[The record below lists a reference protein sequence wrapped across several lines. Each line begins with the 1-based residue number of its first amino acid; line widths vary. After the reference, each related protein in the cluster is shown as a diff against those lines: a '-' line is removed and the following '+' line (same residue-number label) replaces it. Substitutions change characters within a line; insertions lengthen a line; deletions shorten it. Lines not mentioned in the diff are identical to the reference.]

1 MASIFILGKYGLST
15 KVLNSVYSAGFSLLD
30 FLILDNRKIYS
41 EKISNLKREKVFV
54 SLRKWLSSD
63 NFNVNIF
70 DDLVMLNVVGR
81 TVPTKVFRLSSSI
94 SELKDIMNGIDRN
107 GISITDSR
115 IIQTIEQYENLIR
128 NSEEKLFWDTFIYF
142 LQNTKVS
149 AEKLNEIPL
158 DLQIIQ
164 ELKNLNVIFESN
176 DEIYLNI
183 DNLFYKEAI
192 IKKFGL
198 DTTIIPVQESASKKL
213 NLEDYLKMEFK
224 DKDIFV
230 LRIKGFTLQKIA
242 DEKGDNKRAS

>member
-94 SELKDIMNGIDRN
+94 SELKDIMNGIDRRQ
-107 GISITDSR
+107 GKISTIRVIDITHDR
-115 IIQTIEQYENLIR
+115 VAPIG
-128 NSEEKLFWDTFIYF
+128 
-142 LQNTKVS
+142 
-149 AEKLNEIPL
+149 
-158 DLQIIQ
+158 
-164 ELKNLNVIFESN
+164 
-176 DEIYLNI
+176 
-183 DNLFYKEAI
+183 
-192 IKKFGL
+192 FGKRRGRS
-198 DTTIIPVQESASKKL
+198 PSYSKG
-213 NLEDYLKMEFK
+213 MS
-224 DKDIFV
+224 
-230 LRIKGFTLQKIA
+230 GTQ
-242 DEKGDNKRAS
+242 